1 MRSTEKKYYKIKEVS
16 EMLDI
21 PISTLHFWE
30 RQFTILS
37 PRRSRGNDRLYTT
50 DDIEKI
56 KMVHYLVKVRGM
68 KLAAAQEQILHNRKN
83 VSKRQ
88 EVAERLEEIKAELQS
103 LADALDGIWKRGREN
118 SPVSE

>member
-30 RQFTILS
+30 R

-88 EVAERLEEIKAELQS
+88 EVAERLEEIKTELQS

>member
-30 RQFTILS
+30 RQFTVLS

-88 EVAERLEEIKAELQS
+88 EVAERLE
-103 LADALDGIWKRGREN
+103 
-118 SPVSE
+118 

>member
-30 RQFTILS
+30 
-37 PRRSRGNDRLYTT
+37 
-50 DDIEKI
+50 K
-56 KMVHYLVKVRGM
+56 
-68 KLAAAQEQILHNRKN
+68 ILHNRKN

-88 EVAERLEEIKAELQS
+88 EVAERLEEIKTELQS

-118 SPVSE
+118 NPVSE

>member
-30 RQFTILS
+30 RQFTVLS

-68 KLAAAQEQILHNRKN
+68 KLAAPKNRFCTTAKMCQKDKRWRN
-83 VSKRQ
+83 VLRK
-88 EVAERLEEIKAELQS
+88 
-103 LADALDGIWKRGREN
+103 
-118 SPVSE
+118 

>member
-30 RQFTILS
+30 RQFTVLS

-83 VSKRQ
+83 VSKS
-88 EVAERLEEIKAELQS
+88 ELQS

>member
-30 RQFTILS
+30 RQFTVLS

-68 KLAAAQEQILHNRKN
+68 KLGAGDE
-83 VSKRQ
+83 
-88 EVAERLEEIKAELQS
+88 LEELYFVTQQPQIVYKEKKVHLNRLK
-103 LADALDGIWKRGREN
+103 LAKRDGKGSKVRL
-118 SPVSE
+118 

>member
-30 RQFTILS
+30 RQFTVLS

-56 KMVHYLVKVRGM
+56 KMVHYLVKVRG
-68 KLAAAQEQILHNRKN
+68 KNRFCTTAKMCQKDKRWRN
-83 VSKRQ
+83 VLRK
-88 EVAERLEEIKAELQS
+88 
-103 LADALDGIWKRGREN
+103 
-118 SPVSE
+118 